1 MREEGEIWEEASG
14 RKFTKVDGKRQQIT
28 KIPPKG
34 FDKCDDCEKLIL
46 KTIDQ
51 QTYNRF
57 KKCKY
62 CQIDFE
68 MKLKREDKRSG
79 TTKWEDWVK
88 EQEEKRWEAVLA
100 EYESEMDGVEMCK
113 ILKGDKRTS
122 HIPFLMLTAKTDIEF
137 EKIGL
142 DVGAWDYIAKPFNTN
157 HLIQKIK
164 NIIETRNHFKSFL
177 FCSIKI

>member
-1 MREEGEIWEEASG
+1 MGKNIEKVKKLIAGVGGKRTPGVGYTGKTIHMRKEGEIWEEASG

-46 KTIDQ
+46 KTVDQ

-68 MKLKREDKRSG
+68 MKLRREG
-79 TTKWEDWVK
+79 KWNDWVK
-88 EQEEKRWEAVLA
+88 EMEEQRWEAVLA
-100 EYESEMDGVEMCK
+100 EYESEMKEIKEADGAFDKTVANALANHEHGQSK
-113 ILKGDKRTS
+113 I
-122 HIPFLMLTAKTDIEF
+122 
-137 EKIGL
+137 
-142 DVGAWDYIAKPFNTN
+142 
-157 HLIQKIK
+157 
-164 NIIETRNHFKSFL
+164 
-177 FCSIKI
+177 